1 VGRYGAGQLSDLAI
15 NADGT
20 IALIRGYQ
28 GLSTLEWH
36 GAKLDIY
43 LYGGGEYASR
53 TARTDPVTGKPV
65 GYGNPRFNNSGC
77 YLETA
82 PGANTGFTPGALAN
96 CTGDTRALIEG
107 TGGFWYR
114 FYNGPR
120 GRFQFGT
127 QYSYVTR
134 NTWSGAG
141 GLATGAAGLA
151 PHTIDGM
158 LFTSFRYYLP

>member
-1 VGRYGAGQLSDLAI
+1 MGICPQDSQI
-15 NADGT
+15 
-20 IALIRGYQ
+20 
-28 GLSTLEWH
+28 
-36 GAKLDIY
+36 
-43 LYGGGEYASR
+43 
-53 TARTDPVTGKPV
+53 DPVTGKPV
-65 GYGNPRFNNSGC
+65 GYGNPLFNNGGC
-77 YLETA
+77 YTEAA

-141 GLATGAAGLA
+141 GLATGSAGLA
-151 PHTIDGM
+151 P
-158 LFTSFRYYLP
+158 RP